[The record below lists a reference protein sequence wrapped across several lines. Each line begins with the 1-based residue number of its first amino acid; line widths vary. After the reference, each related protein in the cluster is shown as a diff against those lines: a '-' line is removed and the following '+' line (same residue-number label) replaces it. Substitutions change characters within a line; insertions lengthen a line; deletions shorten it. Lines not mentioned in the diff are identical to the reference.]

1 MPKKAPELSAVE
13 VKRLNRPGFHA
24 VGGVAGLLLRV
35 SPQSESGAR
44 SWVLRVTVGSKRR
57 DIGLGGFPDVTLAG
71 AREKA
76 REMRAQI
83 ERGVDPV
90 EQRKAV
96 RRALIAS
103 HARFMTFEQA
113 ARQAHAVKSAEFRNA
128 KHAAQWLSVQETYA
142 FPVIGKLSV
151 DQVETAHVHKI
162 LEPLWST
169 KTETASRLRQ
179 RMEST
184 FAFAFTKLKI
194 KRDNPAAWAGNLKE
208 LLPKPG
214 KLKKNQNHPALP
226 VAEIGDFMA
235 KLRSE
240 REGIAAKALEFAIL
254 TATRSGEVRGARW
267 DEIDFTAAVWTVP
280 AERMKAHKEH
290 RVPLSKPAIK
300 LLQSLERDGDLI
312 FPAPGGDDEQLSDA
326 TLAAVIKRMHETE
339 INAGRKGYLDPK
351 QNRVATPHGMRSVFR
366 DWCAEHTNTPQDLAE
381 MALAHTIKNKVE
393 SAYRRGDMLE
403 KRAKLMQQWAQFLA
417 RPMASGNVVMLRG
430 KTIQK

>member
-13 VKRLNRPGFHA
+13 VKRLTRPGFHA

-44 SWVLRVTVGSKRR
+44 SWVLRVMVGKKRR

-71 AREKA
+71 ARDKA
-76 REMRAQI
+76 RAMREQI

-90 EQRKAV
+90 EERRAA

-194 KRDNPAAWAGNLKE
+194 KRDNPAAWGGNLKE

-214 KLKKNQNHPALP
+214 KLKKGQNHPALP
-226 VAEIGDFMA
+226 VTEIGAFMA
-235 KLRSE
+235 KLREE
-240 REGIAAKALEFAIL
+240 RTGIAAKALEFAIL

-267 DEIDFTAAVWTVP
+267 DEIDLEAAVWTVP

-300 LLQSLERDGDLI
+300 LLKALEREGDLI

-339 INAGRKGYLDPK
+339 VAAGRKGYLDPK
-351 QNRVATPHGMRSVFR
+351 QNRVATPHGMRSTFR

-403 KRAKLMQQWAQFLA
+403 KRAKLMQQWAQFIA
-417 RPMASGNVVMLRG
+417 RPMETGTVVSLRG
-430 KTIQK
+430 SQHG